1 MGHHSV
7 IHRTAH
13 LSGALYS
20 IALALVTGYFLF
32 QTMADDIRHRR
43 KRRKEEKQNASN

>member
-20 IALALVTGYFLF
+20 IALAMVTGYFLL
-32 QTMADDIRHRR
+32 QTLADDIRQRRERR
-43 KRRKEEKQNASN
+43 KKEKQNVTN